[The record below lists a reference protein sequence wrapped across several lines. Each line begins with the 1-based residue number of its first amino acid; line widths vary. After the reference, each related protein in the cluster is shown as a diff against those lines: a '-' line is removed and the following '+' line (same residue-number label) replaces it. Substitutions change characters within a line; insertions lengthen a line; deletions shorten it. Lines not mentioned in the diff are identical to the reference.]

1 MAADRNLIAGAAA
14 LAQSE
19 SMLGS
24 ALGAGLT
31 QEATR
36 IADDIIKK
44 ENERQ
49 AQVKNDMNL
58 AAQFIGKMASTGTA
72 AGQYKNILTTEGIA
86 TKNKLNQIALDSSLN
101 AVEKAAAYTK
111 AVDEYNVLASTYS
124 ADQEKLVALQGI
136 VRAGNYSNTINR
148 NTEEFQIARALGT
161 GDYKIVK
168 DGYMV
173 NGKKIRSEELDQYVG
188 LYEPKNIEAFSKFD
202 GELRK
207 SIRNAKGNKSYEDSI
222 LSEAKN
228 IPVEQKLKYLVNYKE
243 QAYNNFVNENNELN
257 ENSINA
263 VYDKVLNDLRKE
275 SSVEPLI
282 SSTTVDPS
290 SHQGRAN
297 RYIESAQT
305 LEGLESLL
313 NEALPGAWQR
323 NGNIISFYAG
333 NTKGDQ
339 PLYDSQPTDVSTPE
353 GIKAVLKLAA
363 VTEYGAANG
372 SKMNDY
378 IRQGEILGYDFST
391 NQPGDG
397 GNDDIVNTELSNAE
411 IDTKRSRWIASVK
424 EEEFSKSATFSNS
437 FTKAGKPTGKIRD
450 KEVQKESFKEKYP
463 NYPAEIY
470 GQENIF
476 GKGDT
481 KALEKRNK
489 KLEKKIVNNKEEI
502 IKILRNDPNFD
513 EQAEVIFR
521 NIEGVENY
529 LEFLK
534 SYDLSNTDFE
544 NLNLS

>member
-1 MAADRNLIAGAAA
+1 MADKNLIAGAAA
-14 LAQSE
+14 LARSE

-72 AGQYKNILTTEGIA
+72 AGQYRDILTQEGIK
-86 TKNKLNQIALDSSLN
+86 TKNRLNEIALDQSLN
-101 AVEKAAAYTK
+101 VVEKAAEYTK
-111 AVDEYNVLASTYS
+111 AVDEYNTLATTYGG
-124 ADQEKLVALQGI
+124 DQEKLVNLQGI
-136 VRAGNYSNTINR
+136 VRAGNYSNTIER
-148 NTEEFQIARALGT
+148 DSEEFGIARALGL
-161 GDYKIVK
+161 GEYKIIK
-168 DGYMV
+168 DGYLV
-173 NGKKIRSEELDQYVG
+173 NGKKITSAELDKYVG
-188 LYEPKNIEAFSKFD
+188 LYKPKNIEAFAKLDS
-202 GELRK
+202 ELRS
-207 SIRNAKGNKSYEDSI
+207 SIRDAKGDKSREESI
-222 LSEAKN
+222 LNEALN
-228 IPVEQKLKYLVNYKE
+228 IPVEQKLNYLVDYKD
-243 QAYNNFVNENNELN
+243 QVYSGFVDENNKLN
-257 ENSINA
+257 EDAINL
-263 VYDKVLNDLRKE
+263 VYGEVLKKLRE
-275 SSVEPLI
+275 DSSVEPLI
-282 SSTTVDPS
+282 SSKAVDPS

-297 RYIESAQT
+297 RYVESAQT
-305 LEGLESLL
+305 LEGLEGLL

-333 NTKGDQ
+333 NTEDGQ
-339 PLYDSQPTDVSTPE
+339 PLYDSQLADVSTPE
-353 GIKAVLKLAA
+353 GIRAVLKLTATQEYSPANAA
-363 VTEYGAANG
+363 
-372 SKMNDY
+372 KMNDY
-378 IRQGEILGYDFST
+378 IRQGEISGYDFSA
-391 NQPGDG
+391 NQSSGGGD
-397 GNDDIVNTELSNAE
+397 NNIVNTELSDAE
-411 IDTKRSRWIASVK
+411 IDTKKSRWIASVS
-424 EEEFSKSATFSNS
+424 ENEFDKTQKFSNS
-437 FTKAGKPTGKIRD
+437 FTKTGVPTGKIRN

-481 KALEKRNK
+481 KALEKRTK
-489 KLEKKIVNNKEEI
+489 KLEKRIVNNKEKI
-502 IKILRNDPNFD
+502 IEVLRNDPNFD

-521 NIEGVENY
+521 NIEGAENY